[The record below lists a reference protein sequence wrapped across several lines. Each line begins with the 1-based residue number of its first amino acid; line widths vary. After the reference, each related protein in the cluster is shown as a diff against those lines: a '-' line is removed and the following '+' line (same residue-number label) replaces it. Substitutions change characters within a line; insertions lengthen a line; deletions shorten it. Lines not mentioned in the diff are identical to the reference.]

1 MDRLHQ
7 SGSAPEIPGR
17 RVIIMGETV
26 FSVLGPIMV
35 GPSSSHTAGV
45 ARLGQIARNIL
56 GKKPNRA
63 EITFLGSF
71 ATTYK
76 GHGSDRAVIGGLL
89 DMDSADA
96 RIPRALEIA
105 AEEGL
110 SYKIRT
116 IDQAAGHP
124 NSLEIALWNGE
135 EKVELLG
142 SSRGGGNI
150 LVEKINGFDVHLDG
164 KYPSLWILHYDR
176 PGMVGKIASLLA
188 EKQINI
194 AYMRLERS
202 QPRGLA
208 SMTIECD
215 DPLEKELIEEIR
227 QKEFVQSCRYIPRV
241 R

>member
-1 MDRLHQ
+1 
-7 SGSAPEIPGR
+7 
-17 RVIIMGETV
+17 MGENI

-45 ARLGQIARNIL
+45 ARLGKMARNIL
-56 GKKPNRA
+56 GKEPEGA
-63 EITFLGSF
+63 EITFFGSF

-89 DMDSADA
+89 GMDSSDG
-96 RIPRALEIA
+96 RIPNALEIA
-105 AEEGL
+105 SEMGFKYTFKAIEPV
-110 SYKIRT
+110 S
-116 IDQAAGHP
+116 GHP
-124 NSLEIALWNGE
+124 NSLEIKTWNKE
-135 EKVELLG
+135 ETIEMLG

-150 LVEKINGFDVHLDG
+150 LIEKINGFDVLLDG
-164 KYPSLWILHYDR
+164 QYPTLWILLFDR

-188 EKQINI
+188 SKMINI
-194 AYMRLERS
+194 ANMRLERS

-215 DPLEKELIEEIR
+215 NAVGPEIIEEIR
-227 QKEFVQSCRYIPRV
+227 QKEFVSSCRYIPRV